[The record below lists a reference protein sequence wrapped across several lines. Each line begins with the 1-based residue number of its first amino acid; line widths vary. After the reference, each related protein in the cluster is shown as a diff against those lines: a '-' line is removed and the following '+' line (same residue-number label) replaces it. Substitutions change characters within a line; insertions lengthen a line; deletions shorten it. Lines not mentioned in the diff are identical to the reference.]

1 MTVDTTIFPRINFI
15 KTFGDRLVQRIANGR
30 VAMFFQR
37 VFALSGPTAVT
48 IEEDN
53 TAVATYYAN
62 RPVQTWSLTGAD
74 AALFTLTT
82 GLVTFNSP
90 AVIGSYTYTV
100 NATDSEANTESIT
113 TVVTVT
119 ADSTAPV
126 ISGNSSVS
134 INEGD
139 TAIGTYTANEP
150 VTWSLSGTDAASFA
164 ITSGGVVTFTGGGVF
179 GSYSFNVVGT
189 DGRSNVG
196 TRAVT
201 VTVNDVTPA
210 IITGNATPSTDIGS
224 VVVASYTANE
234 TVTWSLS
241 GTDAGLFSISTGG
254 VVTYNTAPTVVG
266 TTSFNVVATDQGS
279 NVTVFPVSGSVV
291 EVGGAALD
299 LNFAVNK
306 TLVDDVSGNNLITFT
321 RASTGTYVDSNGVI
335 QTAAIDTPRFDH
347 DPTTNASLGLLI
359 EESRTNLVTNST
371 NPTWTDATGGTGT
384 TPTVTLVSDAAP
396 DGSTNSAQRFQFD
409 RGTGNTSNDYSLVSI
424 TTSAASVLHS
434 VSVWMRSNDSNTYT
448 LIFYD
453 AGGQKGEEIIVT
465 PSWKRYVLDASTSYK
480 GSNQNSYSSP
490 NLIFGLRNDPPAV
503 GYFTGNNNSQ
513 TADILAWG
521 PQIEA
526 GTFPTSYIPTSGT
539 TVTRAEDLAN
549 ITGTNFSSWY
559 NDTGVGTWYYESS
572 AEYTDYS
579 LECMFSVGSN
589 TNGYSVIKNFSVNGV
604 RISSKANNGGG
615 TLDLIVTNAWTQGG
629 PGKWAL
635 GLEDNNVKLYHSS
648 GNSGA
653 DTACTV
659 PIVGSATNLS
669 LRKAG
674 QTSLAYTGA
683 SSTIARLA
691 YYPTRLTDTELQDLT
706 T

>member
-347 DPTTNASLGLLI
+347 DPVTNASLGLLL
-359 EESRTNLVTNST
+359 EEARTNLVLNSAALST
-371 NPTWTDATGGTGT
+371 QSVTVAATVHTLTFYGTGT
-384 TPTVTLVSDAAP
+384 ITLSGVSTAGPLVGTGANDRVELTFTPTAGSLTLTVSGTVT
-396 DGSTNSAQRFQFD
+396 NAQ
-409 RGTGNTSNDYSLVSI
+409 L
-424 TTSAASVLHS
+424 
-434 VSVWMRSNDSNTYT
+434 
-448 LIFYD
+448 
-453 AGGQKGEEIIVT
+453 
-465 PSWKRYVLDASTSYK
+465 
-480 GSNQNSYSSP
+480 
-490 NLIFGLRNDPPAV
+490 
-503 GYFTGNNNSQ
+503 
-513 TADILAWG
+513 
-521 PQIEA
+521 EA